1 MHAENV
7 WEWLDAVDQDHL
19 DPLYQWG
26 VPAPQLHPREIPPG
40 SDIIPWNSG
49 GKIDQQYNGE
59 GNSDAASPL
68 KSKPPSG
75 VLLRS
80 GNIRMIGLNSSSL
93 AHNVEN
99 DEDSKSL
106 VSGRSTKVA
115 SHVKSEN
122 SFQSGVPGITTT
134 SQATH
139 QQVDASPTR
148 QPQSSEREGNGL
160 PITRKRLPTSA
171 ERARARDFSGVLQ
184 PVPVVQVS
192 AIDSVA
198 IDYQGARVVGGYQ
211 RNHLQTL
218 PSEENLSRRHNT
230 AERAALHRS
239 NALKG
244 HSNVRAGSE
253 GKGKRG
259 RLGDS

>member
-1 MHAENV
+1 MHAEIV

-26 VPAPQLHPREIPPG
+26 VPAPQQHPHELPPG
-40 SDIIPWNSG
+40 PDIIPWNSG

-59 GNSDAASPL
+59 GNSDAASPH
-68 KSKPPSG
+68 KSTPPSG

-80 GNIRMIGLNSSSL
+80 GNIRIIGLNSSSL

-99 DEDSKSL
+99 DEDPKSL
-106 VSGRSTKVA
+106 VSSLSTKVA

-122 SFQSGVPGITTT
+122 CFQSGVPGITTT

-139 QQVDASPTR
+139 QQVDASPTY

-171 ERARARDFSGVLQ
+171 ERACARDFSGVLR
-184 PVPVVQVS
+184 PIPVVQVS
-192 AIDSVA
+192 AIDPVA
-198 IDYQGARVVGGYQ
+198 IDCQGTRVVGGYQ

-218 PSEENLSRRHNT
+218 PSEKNLSRRHTT

-253 GKGKRG
+253 GQGRRG
-259 RLGDS
+259 RLGDR